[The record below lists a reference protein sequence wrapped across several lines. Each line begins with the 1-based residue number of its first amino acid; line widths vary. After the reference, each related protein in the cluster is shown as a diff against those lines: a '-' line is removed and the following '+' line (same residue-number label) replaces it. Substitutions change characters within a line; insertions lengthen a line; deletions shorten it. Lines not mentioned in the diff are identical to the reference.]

1 MNFRRSKIL
10 YFLKFISNWKP
21 SHFFIKILLLIF
33 CGVNGPLQSK
43 ELAQK
48 KESLQDVTESSLHF
62 DRAKIAAKNLSITES
77 TRGIQEN
84 QSLHFTQRIEGWVV
98 EWSNAFKISEN
109 QKLFQA
115 VKKAL
120 GNHLQ
125 RITYILSLEKAAQL
139 QKLLIRVDL
148 NYRLDNM
155 QYHPSKRWLINNR
168 HDPTLEKRVH
178 IPRAR
183 QLLSRQQ
190 WAQHPYVILHEL
202 AHSFHDQVLGFD
214 DKEILQAY
222 QKSEDEGLYKRV
234 LLFNGKKSAHYARTN
249 HKEFFA
255 EMTEAYLGVNDFF
268 PFVRAELLEHDP
280 DTFALM
286 EKIWGKI

>member
-1 MNFRRSKIL
+1 MDCRGCKIFFCFRCINNWSLYLLHTKI
-10 YFLKFISNWKP
+10 FLF
-21 SHFFIKILLLIF
+21 IF
-33 CGVNGPLQSK
+33 CGTHGSLHSK
-43 ELAQK
+43 ELEHK
-48 KESLQDVTESSLHF
+48 KEAFQDVTDLSSHS
-62 DRAKIAAKNLSITES
+62 DQEKTEANNSSNIES
-77 TRGIQEN
+77 TRGIQEK
-84 QSLHFTQRIEGWVV
+84 SPLHFTQRLEGWVV

-115 VKKAL
+115 VKKVL

-139 QKLLIRVDL
+139 QKLFIRVDL
-148 NYRLDNM
+148 NYRLNNM

-183 QLLSRQQ
+183 QLLSKQQ
-190 WAQHPYVILHEL
+190 WARHPYVILHEL

-222 QKSEDEGLYKRV
+222 QKSEDEGLYQKV
-234 LLFNGKKSAHYARTN
+234 LLFNGRKSAHYARTN

-268 PFVRAELLEHDP
+268 PFVRAELLQHDP
-280 DTFALM
+280 HTFALM

>member
-10 YFLKFISNWKP
+10 YFLKFISNWKLTH
-21 SHFFIKILLLIF
+21 SFIRILLLIF

>member
-1 MNFRRSKIL
+1 METDPL
-10 YFLKFISNWKP
+10 FIR
-21 SHFFIKILLLIF
+21 ILLFIF
-33 CGVNGPLQSK
+33 CGINGSLQSK
-43 ELAQK
+43 ELEHK
-48 KESLQDVTESSLHF
+48 KEAFQDVTNLSSHS
-62 DRAKIAAKNLSITES
+62 DQAKTEAKNLSNIES
-77 TRGIQEN
+77 KRGIQEK
-84 QSLHFTQRIEGWVV
+84 SPLHFTQRLEGWPI
-98 EWSNAFKISEN
+98 EWNNLFKNPEYHD
-109 QKLFQA
+109 LFNA

-125 RITYILSLEKAAQL
+125 RITYILPQEKAAQL
-139 QKLLIRVDL
+139 QKLFIRVDL
-148 NYRLDNM
+148 NYRLNNM

-183 QLLSRQQ
+183 QLLSKQQ
-190 WAQHPYVILHEL
+190 WAKHPYVILHEL

-214 DKEILQAY
+214 NKEILQAY
-222 QKSEDEGLYKRV
+222 QKSEDEGLYQKV
-234 LLFNGKKSAHYARTN
+234 LLFNGRKSAHYARTN

-280 DTFALM
+280 YTFALM

>member
-1 MNFRRSKIL
+1 MNFKRSKVL

-21 SHFFIKILLLIF
+21 SHFFIRILLFIS
-33 CGVNGPLQSK
+33 CGVNGSLQSK
-43 ELAQK
+43 ELTQK
-48 KESLQDVTESSLHF
+48 KEALQDETESSLHI
-62 DRAKIAAKNLSITES
+62 DRAKIATNNLSITES

-84 QSLHFTQRIEGWVV
+84 PPLHFTQRIEGWPI
-98 EWSNAFKISEN
+98 EWNNLFKKPEYHD
-109 QKLFQA
+109 LFEA

-125 RITYILSLEKAAQL
+125 RITYILPQEKAAQL
-139 QKLLIRVDL
+139 QRLFIRVDL

-183 QLLSRQQ
+183 QLLSKQQ

-222 QKSEDEGLYKRV
+222 QKSEDEGLYQKV
-234 LLFNGKKSAHYARTN
+234 LLFNGMKSAHYARTN

-280 DTFALM
+280 YTFALM

>member
-1 MNFRRSKIL
+1 METDPL
-10 YFLKFISNWKP
+10 FIR
-21 SHFFIKILLLIF
+21 ILLFIF
-33 CGVNGPLQSK
+33 CGINGSLQSK
-43 ELAQK
+43 ELEHK
-48 KESLQDVTESSLHF
+48 KEAFQDVTNLSSHS
-62 DRAKIAAKNLSITES
+62 DQAKTEAKNLSNIES
-77 TRGIQEN
+77 TRGIQEK
-84 QSLHFTQRIEGWVV
+84 SPLHFTQRLEGWPI
-98 EWSNAFKISEN
+98 EWNNLFKNPEYHD
-109 QKLFQA
+109 LFNA

-125 RITYILSLEKAAQL
+125 RITYILSQEKAAQL
-139 QKLLIRVDL
+139 QKLFIRVDL
-148 NYRLDNM
+148 NYRLNNM

-183 QLLSRQQ
+183 QLLRKQQ
-190 WAQHPYVILHEL
+190 WAKHPYVILHEL

-222 QKSEDEGLYKRV
+222 QKSEDEGLYQKV
-234 LLFNGKKSAHYARTN
+234 LLFNGRKSAHYARTN

-280 DTFALM
+280 YTFALM